1 MALLRTIGLRLAI
14 MVASLLVASFV
25 VFAVCQALPGDAAQQ
40 ILGEQAT
47 EESLRALRAQLG
59 LDRPFLERYFA
70 WLGGMFTG
78 DFGKSY
84 LTGVPVGQLVWPR
97 VGVSAWLVGLAMLV
111 TPVVAIPLGM
121 VAAVWRRHW
130 QGFAATATSQL
141 GMAIPAFWA
150 GILLSIVFSVWL
162 GWLPANGY
170 VQLRRDPAGWAQHL
184 VLPVLSLALVQS
196 AVLARYVRAA
206 FVEVL
211 TEDYFRTARAIG
223 WRRMPGLMRHGLR
236 NVALSV
242 VTVLGLQLA
251 ATIVGAIVV
260 EAVFTLPGLGSLLL
274 TSVGQRDLQVVQA
287 VVMLLVVAVLV
298 INALVDVSYH
308 LLDPRLRS
316 RSAP

>member
-1 MALLRTIGLRLAI
+1 

-25 VFAVCQALPGDAAQQ
+25 VFSVCQALPGDVAQQ
-40 ILGEQAT
+40 ILGQQAT
-47 EESLRALRAQLG
+47 PESLEALRAQLG
-59 LDRPFLERYFA
+59 LDRPFLERYFG
-70 WLGGMFTG
+70 WLTGMATG

-84 LTGVPVGQLVWPR
+84 LTGVAVGHLVWPR
-97 VGVSAWLVGLAMLV
+97 VGVSAWLVGIAMLA
-111 TPVVAIPLGM
+111 TPIVAVPLGM
-121 VAAVWRRHW
+121 VAAVRRRYW

-150 GILLSIVFSVWL
+150 GIMLVMVFSLWL
-162 GWLPANGY
+162 GWLPPNGY
-170 VQLRRDPAGWAQHL
+170 VSLSDDPVAWAQHL

-196 AVLARYVRAA
+196 AVLARYVRSA

-223 WRRMPGLMRHGLR
+223 WRRIPGLLRHGLR

-242 VTVLGLQLA
+242 ITIMGLQLA
-251 ATIVGAIVV
+251 ATIVGAIVI
-260 EAVFTLPGLGSLLL
+260 ESVFTMPGLGSLLL

-316 RSAP
+316 GGRS